1 MTGTVKKVDDFERMI
16 VMRNGAKIP
25 MDDVLDFDMEV
36 NKGAVYSND
45 Q

>member
-25 MDDVLDFDMEV
+25 MDDVLDFDIKV
-36 NKGAVYSND
+36 NEGKVYSD
-45 Q
+45 FQ